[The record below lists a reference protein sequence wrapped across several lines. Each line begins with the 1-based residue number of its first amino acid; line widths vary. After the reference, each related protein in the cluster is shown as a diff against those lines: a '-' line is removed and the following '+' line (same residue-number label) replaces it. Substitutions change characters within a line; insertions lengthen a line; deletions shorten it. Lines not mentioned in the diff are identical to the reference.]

1 MPREEEEFELV
12 LGNKQLLSL
21 FFVVVVFFAAFFSV
35 GYTVGFNHGETT
47 QSSPLAKADIDPPPL
62 QDEIVLPETLLKDAP
77 GTEPTPTPPQAKAT
91 PKPAPKSAET
101 AKAEPV
107 KADPKPAPFR
117 QETEAKKPAPVQRT
131 AAPRAKPPAAA
142 SSGPSYHLQV
152 AALRVQKDAELLAG
166 KLKAKGYP
174 AMVDTG
180 AGDGWIRVVVGP
192 FSGADAA
199 KEYRTK
205 LRGDGFDTML
215 RKR

>member
-35 GYTVGFNHGETT
+35 GYTVGFNHGETA
-47 QSSPLAKADIDPPPL
+47 QQSPLTMAENDAPAP
-62 QDEIVLPETLLKDAP
+62 QDQIVLPEALLKDAP
-77 GTEPTPTPPQAKAT
+77 GTEPTAA
-91 PKPAPKSAET
+91 PKPAET

-117 QETEAKKPAPVQRT
+117 KETEAKKPAPVRRT
-131 AAPRAKPPAAA
+131 AAPKAKPPAAA

-152 AALRVQKDAELLAG
+152 AALRVQKDAELLAS

-174 AMVDTG
+174 ALVDTG